1 MMRARLGTDSVPG
14 SRLHT
19 CGKLELVIVVCLVT
33 TNTLAKLHDG
43 KKERHL
49 KIIAIGDNV
58 VDLYPADKKMFLG
71 GHAANTAAFA
81 TMMGLD
87 SAYLGTFGNDA
98 RGDFARRTLIELGVD
113 LSHSL
118 QYDGPNAF
126 TTMKITTG
134 KRHQTVGEPVQEL
147 QLSRDDIAY
156 INTFDLVYLNNE
168 SGADAFLS
176 AITAPTIYDFST
188 IDDDRIFK
196 KIAPQIDLAYLSGK
210 AKSDDDV
217 EALCR
222 RVAAAGC
229 QRVVCS
235 RGLRGSAALVADMM
249 SWQQALGVKAVDALG
264 AGDAYITCFAATL
277 YSSQKPTLD
286 AKVSESLSHAA
297 KFASAQVQLPGSF
310 GHGAALIA

>member
-113 LSHSL
+113 LSH
-118 QYDGPNAF
+118 
-126 TTMKITTG
+126 
-134 KRHQTVGEPVQEL
+134 
-147 QLSRDDIAY
+147 
-156 INTFDLVYLNNE
+156 
-168 SGADAFLS
+168 
-176 AITAPTIYDFST
+176 
-188 IDDDRIFK
+188 
-196 KIAPQIDLAYLSGK
+196 
-210 AKSDDDV
+210 
-217 EALCR
+217 
-222 RVAAAGC
+222 
-229 QRVVCS
+229 
-235 RGLRGSAALVADMM
+235 
-249 SWQQALGVKAVDALG
+249 
-264 AGDAYITCFAATL
+264 
-277 YSSQKPTLD
+277 
-286 AKVSESLSHAA
+286 
-297 KFASAQVQLPGSF
+297 
-310 GHGAALIA
+310 